1 MNADIARQLFDKGAF
16 LILLDFE
23 RGNEVGIDWHGWTCD
38 AGFKGIKLIPPG
50 THYVYYR
57 YFYSMRN

>member
-16 LILLDFE
+16 LVLLGFD
-23 RGNEVGIDWHGWTCD
+23 RGNEIGIDWNSWTTD
-38 AGFKGIKLIPPG
+38 SDFKGIKLIPPG

-57 YFYSMRN
+57 FG